1 MKKVVASNLVSINN
15 KKNKIRQGVGFQSIY
30 DNVED
35 IILYLHQRMVQF
47 CYTSKFFFP
56 FAHGFLV
63 VYTYMLTIG
72 GNVDN

>member
-1 MKKVVASNLVSINN
+1 MKKNLTSNLVSINN

-47 CYTSKFFFP
+47 C
-56 FAHGFLV
+56 
-63 VYTYMLTIG
+63 
-72 GNVDN
+72 